1 MNFFKRF
8 LNFFVE
14 FCIDLFVVYL
24 GFLSVYYIIIPLLP
38 ILTTIGL
45 FCLPFIGY
53 FWFRKMV
60 PYTDLD
66 TKFSKK

>member
-1 MNFFKRF
+1 MDFFKRF

-14 FCIDLFVVYL
+14 FFIDLFVIYI

-38 ILTTIGL
+38 ILVTIGL
-45 FCLPFIGY
+45 FCLPFLGY
-53 FWFRKMV
+53 YWFRKQV